1 MAESKNFSETFH
13 HVENENV
20 YDDLQS
26 NSYEIESR
34 QGNEPIIDNFPIL
47 QPLLTAPPPPTPSP
61 RSQMYGVMV
70 APSPYNGESNP
81 KMWLNE
87 YEVIA
92 EANLWNDDMKMRRLI
107 GVLTG
112 AARRWFLNQRM
123 CSSELNWT
131 TLKQGLI
138 DRFSNSCDEL
148 MAQEKIMRT
157 KQNKT
162 DFNLYWEDKVAL
174 IKSTSPHMTEKDV
187 MTALINGLNK
197 DLYPDVLKFLTIH
210 PCNTLDELRNLI
222 KNLSEVEHFVPEKYT
237 NFNSN
242 NRRVRFNANAYMSG
256 TDDDRK
262 QRHQNTWRSNNNWIP
277 REDSTNEI
285 AKLNNKVDELKIMVL
300 EKFKDEPKTPL
311 PQLESQI
318 PIPKIKTDSNWKK
331 SAKCFSCN
339 EIGHISRDCPNK
351 KTKAYKIKSKPE
363 NFNRQN

>member
-1 MAESKNFSETFH
+1 MAESQKFNETFH

-26 NSYEIESR
+26 NSYELESR
-34 QGNEPIIDNFPIL
+34 QGNEPIHDNFPIL
-47 QPLLTAPPPPTPSP
+47 QSLLTAPNPPAPAP

-70 APSPYNGESNP
+70 APSPYDGESNP

-123 CSSELNWT
+123 CNTDLNWT
-131 TLKQGLI
+131 NLRKGLI

-148 MAQEKIMRT
+148 MAQEKIMRA
-157 KQNKT
+157 KQKNT

-174 IKSTSPHMTEKDV
+174 IKSTSPHMTEKDI

-197 DLYPDVLKFLTIH
+197 ELYPEVLKFLTIH
-210 PCNTLDELRNLI
+210 PCNTLDELRKLI
-222 KNLSEVEHFVPEKYT
+222 KKLSEVDNFVPERYT
-237 NFNSN
+237 NPNPN
-242 NRRVRFNANAYMSG
+242 NRRVRFNANAYIPG
-256 TDDDRK
+256 AEEDGKKKYQT
-262 QRHQNTWRSNNNWIP
+262 NWRPNNNWNS
-277 REDSTNEI
+277 RDDNAKEI
-285 AKLNNKVDELKIMVL
+285 VKLNSKIDEVKMLVL
-300 EKFKDEPKTPL
+300 EKLKNEPNTTN
-311 PQLESQI
+311 PQPESR
-318 PIPKIKTDSNWKK
+318 KAFSKSKSDSNWKQ
-331 SAKCFSCN
+331 SVQCFSCN
-339 EIGHISRDCPNK
+339 EIGHISRECPNK
-351 KTKAYKIKSKPE
+351 KNKAYKPKSKPE